1 MRYAHSCWRQL
12 PPRYFRLGALLVV
25 LSTDFGDPPVCVLCV
40 QRIIH
45 HESIG
50 CADIQVSEKYIPKK
64 PLSAQGT
71 LRLDPGAKR
80 CSRPFL
86 NTRGSP
92 NEAMRSCIGKIKF
105 LRNQVKEKVGNLET
119 KIDFGEKHEGAR
131 IGDQSSIFRKI
142 TGKRA
147 QEGCVA
153 RQGIKKR
160 RCITPS

>member
-119 KIDFGEKHEGAR
+119 KINFGEKHEGAR
-131 IGDQSSIFRKI
+131 LVIN
-142 TGKRA
+142 
-147 QEGCVA
+147 QEFFAKLPKKGRNKGVA

-160 RCITPS
+160 LCVIPS